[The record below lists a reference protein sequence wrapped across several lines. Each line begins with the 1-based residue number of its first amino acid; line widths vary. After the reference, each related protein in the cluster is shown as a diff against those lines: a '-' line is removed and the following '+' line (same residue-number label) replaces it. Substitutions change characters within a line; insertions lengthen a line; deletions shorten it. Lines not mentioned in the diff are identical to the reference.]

1 MKIAD
6 IRDKYMERL
15 DIYQKDIESYDKVG
29 RTPDEFVTAY
39 VQHYRA
45 AVNGFFERV
54 KPDDNPEG
62 GHAAINEER
71 MRAIAWQHS
80 RYAWRRME
88 HALQAGFGSLSGY
101 VDARAEAA
109 AENEWAENM
118 QALATDGWL
127 PDMGGRI
134 PNR

>member
-1 MKIAD
+1 MKID
-6 IRDKYMERL
+6 DMREKYMERL
-15 DIYQKDIESYDKVG
+15 DIYQRDIESYDKAG
-29 RTPDEFVTAY
+29 RTPDEFVAAYVEHYRSAVKLFFDKVVPDEGTAY
-39 VQHYRA
+39 EI
-45 AVNGFFERV
+45 G
-54 KPDDNPEG
+54 
-62 GHAAINEER
+62 EER

-88 HALQAGFGSLSGY
+88 HALQAGFGSMSGY

-109 AENEWAENM
+109 AQNEWAENM
-118 QALATDGWL
+118 HDLATDGWL